1 MTSLSHE
8 ITLPLC
14 DILPSVAST
23 HPDPLIR
30 HQTFR
35 VLSLLLASGNPQ
47 LRFQHLV
54 EYTRDSEYPQMR
66 VASVGLVKEALL
78 QALSRPEAR
87 DNVFLSPLFLR
98 TFGPILFR
106 PDPPDLFSSALT
118 FKEFQ
123 ENSGQTKIRDKDVL
137 KSIESS
143 LLRPLRN
150 NVDRWMSEPEFG
162 QSHLHDITPIVSLKI
177 SLERVDAAQAAL
189 P

>member
-1 MTSLSHE
+1 MISSVQSNAFLDETLAVLIRTLHAIRTNDSTTSLSHE

-14 DILPSVAST
+14 GILPSVASA
-23 HPDPLIR
+23 HPDSIVR
-30 HQTFR
+30 YQTFR

-78 QALSRPEAR
+78 EAFTRPDAK

-106 PDPPDLFSSALT
+106 PDPPDLLSSALAL
-118 FKEFQ
+118 KDFQ
-123 ENSGQTKIRDKDVL
+123 ETHEPARLVECLSLYYVLVQRD
-137 KSIESS
+137 E
-143 LLRPLRN
+143 RN
-150 NVDRWMSEPEFG
+150 
-162 QSHLHDITPIVSLKI
+162 LVS
-177 SLERVDAAQAAL
+177 
-189 P
+189 

>member
-1 MTSLSHE
+1 MVISSVQSNAFLDEALAVLIRALHAITTNETTASLSHE

-14 DILPSVAST
+14 GILPSVASA
-23 HPDPLIR
+23 HPDPIVR
-30 HQTFR
+30 YQTFR

-78 QALSRPEAR
+78 QSFTLPAK

-106 PDPPDLFSSALT
+106 PDPPDLLSSALT
-118 FKEFQ
+118 LKDFQ
-123 ENSGQTKIRDKDVL
+123 ETHEPGRLVECLSLYYVLLQRDQ
-137 KSIESS
+137 
-143 LLRPLRN
+143 RN
-150 NVDRWMSEPEFG
+150 
-162 QSHLHDITPIVSLKI
+162 LVS
-177 SLERVDAAQAAL
+177 
-189 P
+189 